1 MTSTLLCW
9 IASILVGI
17 SKAGFG
23 AGVGILAVPLMT
35 IAISPTRMLGVL
47 LPLLIAGDIFSLLH
61 YPKTQNF
68 RNLSMLIPGC
78 LLGIGIG
85 SLLLK
90 KSGLL
95 AEGERTLRVFIGVI
109 CVVIVLIQLYLQLK
123 VRHKI
128 NLVAYKPKIW
138 QGVTVRIIAG
148 ITSTLAHAA
157 GPIILLFLL
166 PQKLEKRV
174 FMGTALVYF
183 FVGNSA
189 KLIPYIAGNIITRKT
204 ILESVHLIPW
214 VIGGT
219 LLGAWLN
226 KKISGK
232 IFSYIV
238 YGITLLTGIG
248 LLMK

>member
-1 MTSTLLCW
+1 MSSTLLCW
-9 IASILVGI
+9 IASILVGV

-47 LPLLIAGDIFSLLH
+47 LPLLITGDIFSLLH
-61 YPKTQNF
+61 YPRTQNF

-85 SLLLK
+85 ALVLRRFE
-90 KSGLL
+90 LL
-95 AEGERTLRVFIGVI
+95 AGERVLRLFIGAI
-109 CVVIVLIQLYLQLK
+109 CVVIVLIQLYVQLK
-123 VRHKI
+123 VRRKS
-128 NLVAYKPKIW
+128 NPVAYRPRIW
-138 QGVTVRIIAG
+138 QGVTVGIIAG

-174 FMGTALVYF
+174 FVGTALLYF

-189 KLIPYIAGNIITRKT
+189 KLIPYITGNIITRET
-204 ILESVHLIPW
+204 ILESVRLIPW

-219 LLGAWLN
+219 LLGVWLN
-226 KKISGK
+226 KRISGK
-232 IFSYIV
+232 IFSYII
-238 YGITLLTGIG
+238 YGITFLTGIG

>member
-1 MTSTLLCW
+1 MG
-9 IASILVGI
+9 V

-47 LPLLIAGDIFSLLH
+47 LPLLITGDIFSLLH

-85 SLLLK
+85 ALILRK
-90 KSGLL
+90 FEL
-95 AEGERTLRVFIGVI
+95 ATAGERVLRLFIGVI
-109 CVVIVLIQLYLQLK
+109 CVVIVVIQLYVQLK
-123 VRHKI
+123 VRRKI
-128 NLVAYKPKIW
+128 NPVAYRPRIW
-138 QGVTVRIIAG
+138 QGVTVGIIAG

-174 FMGTALVYF
+174 FIGTALLYF

-189 KLIPYIAGNIITRKT
+189 KLIPYISCNIITRET
-204 ILESVHLIPW
+204 ILESVRLIPW
-214 VIGGT
+214 VIGGI
-219 LLGAWLN
+219 LLGVWLN
-226 KKISGK
+226 KRISGK
-232 IFSYIV
+232 VFSYII
-238 YGITLLTGIG
+238 YGITFLTGIG

>member
-1 MTSTLLCW
+1 MSSTLLCW
-9 IASILVGI
+9 VASILVGI

-47 LPLLIAGDIFSLLH
+47 LPLLITGDIFSLLH
-61 YPKTQNF
+61 YPKMQDF

-85 SLLLK
+85 ALFLKRFQLLTD
-90 KSGLL
+90 
-95 AEGERTLRVFIGVI
+95 GERVLCIFIGII
-109 CVVIVLIQLYLQLK
+109 CIVIVLIQLYVQLK
-123 VRHKI
+123 VRRKS
-128 NLVAYKPKIW
+128 NPVAYRPRIW
-138 QGVTVRIIAG
+138 QGVTVGIIAG
-148 ITSTLAHAA
+148 VTSTLAHAA
-157 GPIILLFLL
+157 GPIVLLFLL

-174 FMGTALVYF
+174 FMGTILVYF

-189 KLIPYIAGNIITRKT
+189 KLIPYLAGSIITRKT
-204 ILESVHLIPW
+204 ILESIRLIPW

-219 LLGAWLN
+219 LLGVWLN

-232 IFSYIV
+232 VFSYII
-238 YGITLLTGIG
+238 YGITFLTGMG